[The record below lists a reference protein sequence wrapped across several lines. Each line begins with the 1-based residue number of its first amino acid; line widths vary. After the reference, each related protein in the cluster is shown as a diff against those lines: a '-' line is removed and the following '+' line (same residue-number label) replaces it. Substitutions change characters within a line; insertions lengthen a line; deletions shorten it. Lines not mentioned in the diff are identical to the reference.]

1 MPLIKHFTNTNDK
14 KDKVDK
20 DYLSQKW
27 LHHILMK
34 LMTIMAVIVPSDDT
48 GTTDETDF
56 LKTVITLMMHMS
68 PIPRLVKNG
77 SDNTGNTNNTDDN
90 NGTKTLMITPSNY
103 IYKTVDTDYR
113 GKIGVHN
120 IFMNYK

>member
-1 MPLIKHFTNTNDK
+1 MVDTN
-14 KDKVDK
+14 
-20 DYLSQKW
+20 YLSQKW

-34 LMTIMAVIVPSDDT
+34 LMTIMAVIVPSDHT

-68 PIPRLVKNG
+68 PIPRLVKKG

-90 NGTKTLMITPSNY
+90 NGTKTLMITPSMTFIKLLTRTIEEKLVY
-103 IYKTVDTDYR
+103 T
-113 GKIGVHN
+113 
-120 IFMNYK
+120 IFL